1 MPGVTTGL
9 VSESPQ
15 EEGDLHTAFAKFRK
29 ARLEAKAR
37 GIKATGARPCR
48 DKERIAELREQFAER
63 VLGYVG
69 VPYGKKFC
77 SEACGTSDD
86 GCENCKGSKLFL
98 DCCALVRY
106 MVAAPSPMRLI
117 RAYLSR

>member
-15 EEGDLHTAFAKFRK
+15 EEGDLQTAFAKFRK
-29 ARLEAKAR
+29 ARLESKAR
-37 GIKATGARPCR
+37 GIKTAGVRPCR
-48 DKERIAELREQFAER
+48 DKERIAELRAQFVER
-63 VLGYVG
+63 VMAYVG

-77 SEACGTSDD
+77 STNCESDD

-98 DCCALVRY
+98 DCCALVR
-106 MVAAPSPMRLI
+106 
-117 RAYLSR
+117 